1 VTLKE
6 HSKHTK
12 LVRPTGGKL
21 ATTEIAFLGAPCGV
35 IQELT
40 RKIATARSAQYRIG
54 YVDAD
59 HGEGAAP
66 SDFHNV
72 YTDRISLHELQFA
85 HGDLT
90 YDFRSIFSESDL
102 VLVNGNHFPAD
113 QQIVIIN
120 AKKEESL
127 SRKLDRL
134 TSVKLIL
141 LDEGMSAP
149 FDFIQDHLKGQSDIP
164 VMKIGDLDGIL
175 KFMDQIIS
183 DAKPSIK
190 GLVYAGGQSMRMG
203 RDKGAI
209 DYHGKP
215 QREYVADLLSEV
227 CDEVYMSVQPG
238 SDIDT
243 SYPKLE
249 DSFMGLGPYGGLLS
263 AFRHDP
269 NAAWLALA
277 CDVPLVDQ
285 SVLKLLTDKRDASKF
300 ATCFHSPA
308 TDHPEPM
315 ITIWEPRMYQR
326 LLYFLSIGYSCV
338 RKVLI
343 NSDINELDA
352 PSPEVLTN
360 VNTPKDYEKMQQLIN
375 G

>member
-1 VTLKE
+1 MTLKE

-12 LVRPTGGKL
+12 LVRPSGGKFG
-21 ATTEIAFLGAPCGV
+21 TTELAFLGAPCGV
-35 IQELT
+35 IQDLT
-40 RKIATARSAQYRIG
+40 RKIAEARGTQYHIG

-59 HGEGAAP
+59 HGDGAEP
-66 SDFHNV
+66 SDFYRI
-72 YTDRISLHELQFA
+72 YTDKISLHEVQFA
-85 HGDLT
+85 HSDLT
-90 YDFRSIFSESDL
+90 YDFRSVFADSDL
-102 VLVNGNHFPAD
+102 VLVNGNHFPAH
-113 QQIVIIN
+113 QQVVIIN

-134 TSVKLIL
+134 TDVKLIL
-141 LDEGMSAP
+141 LDEGMSTP
-149 FDFIQDHLKGQSDIP
+149 FDFIQEHLKDQPNIP
-164 VMKIGDLDGIL
+164 IL
-175 KFMDQIIS
+175 KIDDLGSILSFMDQAIA
-183 DAKPSIK
+183 DAKPTIK

-215 QREYVADLLSEV
+215 QREYVADLLNEV
-227 CDEVYMSVQPG
+227 CDEVYLSVQPG
-238 SDIDT
+238 NDIDT
-243 SYPKLE
+243 QYTKLE

-285 SVLKLLTDKRDASKF
+285 QVIKHLIEQRDPSKF
-300 ATCFHSPA
+300 ATCFHSPV
-308 TDHPEPM
+308 TGHPEPM

-343 NSDINELDA
+343 NSDINELDP

-360 VNTPKDYEKMQQLIN
+360 VNTPEEYEQVQQLIH

>member
-1 VTLKE
+1 MTLKE

-12 LVRPTGGKL
+12 LVRPNGGKFG
-21 ATTEIAFLGAPCGV
+21 TTELAFLGAPCGM
-35 IQELT
+35 IQDLT
-40 RKIATARSAQYRIG
+40 RKIAAARSAQYRIG

-66 SDFHNV
+66 SDFHQI
-72 YTDRISLHELQFA
+72 YTDKISLHEIQFA

-90 YDFRSIFSESDL
+90 YDFRSVFADSDL
-102 VLVNGNHFPAD
+102 VLVNGNHFPAH

-120 AKKEESL
+120 TKKEESL

-134 TSVKLIL
+134 TDVKLIL
-141 LDEGMSAP
+141 LDEGMSTP
-149 FDFIQDHLKGQSDIP
+149 FDFIQEHLKDQPNIP
-164 VMKIGDLDGIL
+164 ILKIDDLEGIL
-175 KFMDQIIS
+175 KFMDQVVAE
-183 DAKPSIK
+183 AKPKIK

-215 QREYVADLLSEV
+215 QREYVADLLNEV
-227 CDEVYMSVQPG
+227 CDEVYLSVQPG

-243 SYPKLE
+243 QYAKLE

-285 SVLKLLTDKRDASKF
+285 QVIKHLIEQRTPSKF

-308 TDHPEPM
+308 TGHPEPM

-343 NSDINELDA
+343 NSDINELEA
-352 PSPEVLTN
+352 PNPAVLTN
-360 VNTPKDYEKMQQLIN
+360 VNTPEEYDQVQQLIH

>member
-1 VTLKE
+1 MTLKE

-12 LVRPTGGKL
+12 LVRPSGGKFGV
-21 ATTEIAFLGAPCGV
+21 TELAFLGAPCGV
-35 IQELT
+35 IQDLT
-40 RKIATARSAQYRIG
+40 RKIAAAKSDQYRIG

-59 HGEGAAP
+59 HGDGAAP
-66 SDFHNV
+66 SDFHRV
-72 YTDRISLHELQFA
+72 YTDKISMHALQFA
-85 HGDLT
+85 HSDLT
-90 YDFRSIFSESDL
+90 YDFRSVFADSDV
-102 VLVNGNHFPAD
+102 VLINGNHFPAH
-113 QQIVIIN
+113 QQVVIIN

-134 TSVKLIL
+134 TDVKLIL

-149 FDFIQDHLKGQSDIP
+149 FDFIQEHLKEQPNVPIL
-164 VMKIGDLDGIL
+164 KIDDLDGIL
-175 KFMDQIIS
+175 DFLDKAVAN
-183 DAKPSIK
+183 AKPRIK
-190 GLVYAGGQSMRMG
+190 GLVYAGGLSMRMG

-209 DYHGKP
+209 NYHGKP
-215 QREYVADLLSEV
+215 QREHIADLLAEV
-227 CDEVYMSVQPG
+227 CDEVYLSVLPG
-238 SDIDT
+238 STIDT
-243 SYPKLE
+243 QYTKLE

-285 SVLKLLTDKRDASKF
+285 QVLKLLTEQRDTSKF

-308 TDHPEPM
+308 TGHPEPM

-343 NSDINELDA
+343 NSDINELEA
-352 PSPEVLTN
+352 PNPAILTN
-360 VNTPKDYEKMQQLIN
+360 VNTPEEYEQVQQLIH

>member
-1 VTLKE
+1 MTLKE

-12 LVRPTGGKL
+12 LVRPTGGKF
-21 ATTEIAFLGAPCGV
+21 ATTELAFLGAPCGM
-35 IQELT
+35 IQDLT
-40 RKIATARSAQYRIG
+40 RKIAAAKSDQYRIG

-59 HGEGAAP
+59 HGDGAAP
-66 SDFHNV
+66 SDFNRV
-72 YTDRISLHELQFA
+72 YTDKISMHALQFT
-85 HGDLT
+85 HNDLT
-90 YDFRSIFSESDL
+90 YDFRSVFADSDV
-102 VLVNGNHFPAD
+102 VLINGNHFPAH
-113 QQIVIIN
+113 QQVVIIN

-134 TSVKLIL
+134 TDVKLIL

-149 FDFIQDHLKGQSDIP
+149 FDFIQEHLKEQPNVPIL
-164 VMKIGDLDGIL
+164 KIDDLDGIL
-175 KFMDQIIS
+175 DFLDKAVAN
-183 DAKPSIK
+183 AKPRIK

-209 DYHGKP
+209 NYHGKP
-215 QREYVADLLSEV
+215 QREHIADLLSEV
-227 CDEVYMSVQPG
+227 CDEVYLSVLP
-238 SDIDT
+238 SSTIDT
-243 SYPKLE
+243 QYTKLE

-285 SVLKLLTDKRDASKF
+285 QVLKLLTEQRDTSKF

-308 TDHPEPM
+308 TGHPEPM

-343 NSDINELDA
+343 NSDINELEA
-352 PSPEVLTN
+352 PNPAVLTN
-360 VNTPKDYEKMQQLIN
+360 VNTPEEYEQVQQLIH

>member
-1 VTLKE
+1 MILKE

-12 LVRPTGGKL
+12 LVRPTGGKF
-21 ATTEIAFLGAPCGV
+21 AKTELVFLGAPCGV
-35 IQELT
+35 IQDLT
-40 RKIATARSAQYRIG
+40 RKVAAVRSAQYRIG

-59 HGEGAAP
+59 HGDGATP
-66 SDFHNV
+66 SSFHRA
-72 YTDRISLHELQFA
+72 YTDKISSHEVQFA

-90 YDFRSIFSESDL
+90 YDFRGVFADSDL

-113 QQIVIIN
+113 QQVVIIN
-120 AKKEESL
+120 AKKQESL

-134 TSVKLIL
+134 TNVQLIL
-141 LDEGMSAP
+141 LDEGMDAP
-149 FDFIQDHLKGQSDIP
+149 FDFIQTHLKDKPNIP
-164 VMKIGDLDGIL
+164 VLKIGDLERIL
-175 KFMDQIIS
+175 QQIDQLMA
-183 DAKPSIK
+183 DARPVIK

-215 QREYVADLLSEV
+215 QREHVADLLSEV

-243 SYPKLE
+243 RYARLE

-285 SVLKLLTDKRDASKF
+285 HVLKLLTEQRDTSKF

-308 TDHPEPM
+308 TGHPEPM

-326 LLYFLSIGYSCV
+326 LLYFLSIGHSCV

-343 NSDINELDA
+343 NSDINELHA

-360 VNTPKDYEKMQQLIN
+360 VNTPEEYEQVQQLIH

>member
-1 VTLKE
+1 MTLKE

-12 LVRPTGGKL
+12 LVRPSGGKFG
-21 ATTEIAFLGAPCGV
+21 TTELAFLGAPCGV
-35 IQELT
+35 IQDLT
-40 RKIATARSAQYRIG
+40 RKIAEARGAQYLIG

-59 HGEGAAP
+59 HGEGATP
-66 SDFHNV
+66 NSFHRA
-72 YTDRISLHELQFA
+72 YTDKISLHEVQFV
-85 HGDLT
+85 HSDLT
-90 YDFRSIFSESDL
+90 YDFRGVFADSDL

-113 QQIVIIN
+113 QQVVIVN

-134 TSVKLIL
+134 TDVKLIL
-141 LDEGMSAP
+141 LDEGMTAP
-149 FDFIQDHLKGQSDIP
+149 FDFIQAHLKDKPNIP
-164 VMKIGDLDGIL
+164 VLKMGDLEGIL
-175 KFMDQIIS
+175 QQIDQLMA
-183 DAKPSIK
+183 DARPVIK

-215 QREYVADLLSEV
+215 QREHVADLLSEV

-243 SYPKLE
+243 RYARLE
-249 DSFMGLGPYGGLLS
+249 DSFMDLGPYGGLLS

-285 SVLKLLTDKRDASKF
+285 HVLKLLTEQRDTSKF

-308 TDHPEPM
+308 TGHPEPM

-326 LLYFLSIGYSCV
+326 LLYFLSIGHSCV

-360 VNTPKDYEKMQQLIN
+360 VNTPEEYEQVQRLIH